1 MPSSSDDPSRY
12 RDESVTAV
20 WREARCPS
28 LASAALLG
36 RGLLTTE
43 SDAALR
49 EELDAEVRATIAAQ
63 ESIGPPALDTLV
75 RDVFARCRKTSL
87 NSSPKSPPLFRISP
101 PTKRVSAPP
110 HSQNLSANPRIGI
123 SPPSALPGPPWAHTW
138 RPCNDP
144 PFVDPQSFRCRDPA
158 GSAGCFSHYRPSYSM
173 ANVQAKPPS
182 LMVAQKIQRPLY
194 LVLDAGRVPD
204 SWDMK
209 EASSMNPTSGPQF
222 KLQDFQ
228 KFVTRDLKDAMGAY
242 FSRVEVV
249 KAGDPLPTEP
259 HVVGTSRSTACSYTA
274 SRPGVWSTPSS
285 R

>member
-1 MPSSSDDPSRY
+1 MTRLSSILSLFAA
-12 RDESVTAV
+12 VT
-20 WREARCPS
+20 
-28 LASAALLG
+28 LL
-36 RGLLTTE
+36 
-43 SDAALR
+43 
-49 EELDAEVRATIAAQ
+49 
-63 ESIGPPALDTLV
+63 
-75 RDVFARCRKTSL
+75 
-87 NSSPKSPPLFRISP
+87 
-101 PTKRVSAPP
+101 
-110 HSQNLSANPRIGI
+110 
-123 SPPSALPGPPWAHTW
+123 
-138 RPCNDP
+138 
-144 PFVDPQSFRCRDPA
+144 

-209 EASSMNPTSGPQF
+209 EASSMNPKDGPQF

-259 HVVGTSRSTACSYTA
+259 HVVGDVKVDRVQLHSIPAGRLVYTLIEMTWGFGLRPSESPEYTFTFAGEGKSTESYPTFEVGCAQLVESSISGFLSKWTEKGGIENLRESVATDKISGPKTDEKVAPATAPAPAAAPTKPAGGKVKRSAK
-274 SRPGVWSTPSS
+274 
-285 R
+285 

>member
-1 MPSSSDDPSRY
+1 MTRLSSILSLFAA
-12 RDESVTAV
+12 VT
-20 WREARCPS
+20 
-28 LASAALLG
+28 LL
-36 RGLLTTE
+36 
-43 SDAALR
+43 
-49 EELDAEVRATIAAQ
+49 
-63 ESIGPPALDTLV
+63 
-75 RDVFARCRKTSL
+75 
-87 NSSPKSPPLFRISP
+87 
-101 PTKRVSAPP
+101 
-110 HSQNLSANPRIGI
+110 
-123 SPPSALPGPPWAHTW
+123 
-138 RPCNDP
+138 
-144 PFVDPQSFRCRDPA
+144 

-259 HVVGTSRSTACSYTA
+259 HVVGDVKVDRVQLHSIPAGRLVYTLIEMTWGFGLRPSESPEYTFTFAGEGKSTESYPTFEVGCAQLVESSISGFLSKWTEKGGIESLRESVATDKISGPKTDEKVAPATAPAPTAAPAKPAAGKVKRSAK
-274 SRPGVWSTPSS
+274 
-285 R
+285 